1 MSSQRLS
8 GSRPSEVYNQFEKIL
23 NDEEIH
29 YPDLLD
35 PENEIPVKLLGF
47 NRIEGGKKYYDLKV
61 ENKIEIYVSI
71 EMVDDERYEISEI
84 TSIEDDNRLGK
95 YLEESLSVQE
105 K

>member
-1 MSSQRLS
+1 M
-8 GSRPSEVYNQFEKIL
+8 
-23 NDEEIH
+23 
-29 YPDLLD
+29 LD
-35 PENEIPVKLLGF
+35 HENEIPVKLLGF

-71 EMVDDERYEISEI
+71 EMVDDERYGILEI

>member
-29 YPDLLD
+29 D